1 MKSKMNI
8 RRAENTS
15 NFLEVGTLEVGQ
27 MYERIAY
34 LQHLKEGRVE
44 GTGKGYFTLYL
55 KDCKGNV
62 VVGRIFNVDS
72 FEESGLKILALKGKG
87 VRLSFRVST
96 FGSSISLDVEAI
108 QHYTGPMDYSQFIG
122 KYEGTTRSFEVA
134 LSTFRKLLE
143 EPELD
148 LPIVYRTSTLRSI
161 YEGRVGGYTYVLESV
176 LLNILGLRGISSIDE
191 TLATRVFYI
200 VQDHYYNYLKRVE
213 DLDFIPLAEK
223 LGFITKMSRED
234 RIDESLSIAIEVMSA
249 LLKLGEPETLL
260 GHLIYDYITTAIR
273 HINMACATQTMVT
286 GMVREVGGRKLI
298 KS

>member
-1 MKSKMNI
+1 MSI
-8 RRAENTS
+8 RRAENTN
-15 NFLEVGTLEVGQ
+15 NFLEVSTLEVGQ

-34 LQHLKEGRVE
+34 LQHVKEGRVE

-55 KDCKGNV
+55 KDCQGNV
-62 VVGRIFNVDS
+62 VVGRIFNVDR

-96 FGSSISLDVEAI
+96 FGSTLSLDVEAI
-108 QHYTGPMDYSQFIG
+108 QHYQGPMDYSQFIG

-134 LSTFRKLLE
+134 LSTFRKLLK
-143 EPELD
+143 EPELE
-148 LPIVYRTSTLRSI
+148 LPLVYRTSTIRSI
-161 YEGRVGGYTYVLESV
+161 YEGRVGGYTYVLEHV
-176 LLNILGLRGISSIDE
+176 LLNILSLRGITNVDE
-191 TLATRVFYI
+191 ILATKIFYI

-213 DLDFIPLAEK
+213 DLEFIPLAEK
-223 LGFITKMSRED
+223 LGFVTKMSKED
-234 RIDESLSIAIEVMSA
+234 KIDESLSVAIEIMSA
-249 LLKLGEPETLL
+249 LLGLGEPETLL

-273 HINMACATQTMVT
+273 HVNMACATQTMVT